1 MAHINLLPWRERLRE
16 ERKREFFTIL
26 VAVVIISAATLLLVD
41 RYFNGEIKTQIARN
55 DFVRAEITVLDERV
69 AEINQLRQQKEDI
82 RSRMN
87 VITDLQGTRPVIVR
101 IFDELVKTLPDGV
114 YYESVDRIGNIISIV
129 GIAES
134 YARITELL
142 RGLDNSEWFQGADLD
157 DISALPSAKNSLSET
172 FTFTLSLTLQLPVQQ
187 EVASH
192 VINSK
197 HNKRST
203 EF

>member
-1 MAHINLLPWRERLRE
+1 VAHINLLPWRERLRE

-26 VAVVIISAATLLLVD
+26 VGVVIISAGVLFLVD
-41 RYFNGEIKTQIARN
+41 RYFNGEIDVQISRN
-55 DFVRAEITVLDERV
+55 DFVRAEIAILDERV

-101 IFDELVKTLPDGV
+101 IFDELVNTLPDGV
-114 YYESVDRIGNIISIV
+114 YYESLIRVDDTISIE

-142 RGLDNSEWFQGADLD
+142 RRLDDSEWFQDSDLD
-157 DISALPSAKNSLSET
+157 DISAVDTSDDSLSEA
-172 FTFTLSLTLQLPVQQ
+172 FTFTLSLSLQLPSQQ
-187 EVASH
+187 EEV
-192 VINSK
+192 
-197 HNKRST
+197 
-203 EF
+203 

>member
-26 VAVVIISAATLLLVD
+26 VGVVIISAGVLFLVD
-41 RYFNGEIKTQIARN
+41 RYFNGEIDTQMARN
-55 DFVRAEITVLDERV
+55 DFIAAEIAVLDERV

-114 YYESVDRIGNIISIV
+114 YYESLNRVDDTISIE
-129 GIAES
+129 GFAES

-142 RGLDNSEWFQGADLD
+142 RRLDDSEWFQESDLD
-157 DISALPSAKNSLSET
+157 GISAVPRADNSLTEA
-172 FTFTLSLTLQLPVQQ
+172 FTFTLSLSLQLSDQQ
-187 EVASH
+187 EEV
-192 VINSK
+192 
-197 HNKRST
+197 
-203 EF
+203 

>member
-26 VAVVIISAATLLLVD
+26 VGVVIISAGILFLVD
-41 RYFNGEIKTQIARN
+41 RYFNGEIDVQISRN
-55 DFVRAEITVLDERV
+55 DFLRSEITVLDERV

-114 YYESVDRIGNIISIV
+114 YYESLVRVDNTISIE

-134 YARITELL
+134 YSKITELL
-142 RGLDNSEWFQGADLD
+142 RRLDNSEWFQESDLD
-157 DISALPSAKNSLSET
+157 DISAIDTSNNSLSDA
-172 FTFTLSLTLQLPVQQ
+172 FSFTLSLSLQLPSQQ
-187 EVASH
+187 EEV
-192 VINSK
+192 
-197 HNKRST
+197 
-203 EF
+203 

>member
-26 VAVVIISAATLLLVD
+26 VGVVIISAGILFLVD
-41 RYFNGEIKTQIARN
+41 RYFNGEIDTQNSRN
-55 DFVRAEITVLDERV
+55 DFIRGEIAVLDERV
-69 AEINQLRQQKEDI
+69 AEINELRQQKEDI

-114 YYESVDRIGNIISIV
+114 YYESLLRVENTISIE
-129 GIAES
+129 GTADS

-142 RGLDNSEWFQGADLD
+142 RRLDDSDWFQESDLD
-157 DISALPSAKNSLSET
+157 DISAVETGNNSLSEA
-172 FTFTLSLTLQLPVQQ
+172 FRFTLSLSLQLPSQQ
-187 EVASH
+187 EEV
-192 VINSK
+192 
-197 HNKRST
+197 
-203 EF
+203 